1 MTTSEPVNFR
11 IISRDGN
18 EEQNALFN
26 IDPAGQLTVAG
37 KLDREIRDSY
47 IVTVLAETEDD
58 LPLSTFADI
67 TIKILDEN
75 DNAPTFESNP
85 YYVEV
90 AENIEEGTSLIRGE
104 LTKTKSCNQL
114 ISFSPLVIAHDL
126 DQSKNKEI
134 RFSFGTDIGDLANF
148 FTVDQY
154 SGWIT
159 TLVPLDMETRSEFK
173 LQVVATDNGNNKHFA
188 MTQVHIKLKDYNDNP
203 PVFSQD
209 HYIAAG
215 N

>member
-1 MTTSEPVNFR
+1 M
-11 IISRDGN
+11 
-18 EEQNALFN
+18 
-26 IDPAGQLTVAG
+26 
-37 KLDREIRDSY
+37 
-47 IVTVLAETEDD
+47 
-58 LPLSTFADI
+58 
-67 TIKILDEN
+67 
-75 DNAPTFESNP
+75 
-85 YYVEV
+85 
-90 AENIEEGTSLIRGE
+90 
-104 LTKTKSCNQL
+104 
-114 ISFSPLVIAHDL
+114 IAHDL

>member
-1 MTTSEPVNFR
+1 M
-11 IISRDGN
+11 
-18 EEQNALFN
+18 
-26 IDPAGQLTVAG
+26 
-37 KLDREIRDSY
+37 
-47 IVTVLAETEDD
+47 LAV
-58 LPLSTFADI
+58 PI
-67 TIKILDEN
+67 
-75 DNAPTFESNP
+75 
-85 YYVEV
+85 
-90 AENIEEGTSLIRGE
+90 
-104 LTKTKSCNQL
+104 
-114 ISFSPLVIAHDL
+114 
-126 DQSKNKEI
+126 SKNCYGWAKEI

-215 N
+215 KFKGNVK